1 MGGLSTVVRV
11 ARKGLCAVEGG
22 GVVCYGGVGYK
33 IMSTT
38 LLLSVAV
45 SDFCFA
51 FVVVVNFNDLSFR
64 FILFYFRTQPETKEH
79 RRGGDTRESG
89 GGGR

>member
-1 MGGLSTVVRV
+1 MPWRGEPGGWS
-11 ARKGLCAVEGG
+11 
-22 GVVCYGGVGYK
+22 GVVWCGVGYK

-45 SDFCFA
+45 SDLCFA

-79 RRGGDTRESG
+79 RRGGTQEGEG
-89 GGGR
+89 GGVR